1 MAVGIKRIVR
11 LAKLSGGE
19 INVSGSGT
27 NRLGN
32 ASSPQLTIKSNL
44 GIKIESPATRLY
56 LEGPVRVD
64 GNIQASTTTV
74 YGTVLPSQV
83 TNVSNT
89 SGSLITSSVGSLTL
103 TTFDHGKIFL
113 CNNSASAKLISLPAN
128 VASTDIGTQIT
139 IVQNANLKAAGALS
153 MSAGASN
160 TFSVNSYAM
169 AKSAMFEAAQVP
181 NGANNRVYIR
191 GGNSHS
197 SWNVGSTMVF
207 TCVAANKWQFVIRSE
222 SKGTGDASAIT
233 LATV

>member
-64 GNIQASTTTV
+64 GSLQASTTSDM
-74 YGTVLPSQV
+74 PSRV
-83 TNVSNT
+83 TNVSNV
-89 SGSLITSSVGSLTL
+89 SGTIIANDADALNL
-103 TTFDHGKIFL
+103 TTADHGKIFL
-113 CNNSASAKLISLPAN
+113 CNVAGGATHKLITLST

-139 IVQNANLKAAGALS
+139 IVQNANLAAASALS
-153 MSAGASN
+153 MSAGVGN
-160 TFSVNSYAM
+160 TFSINSYAM
-169 AKSAMFEAAQVP
+169 AVGPSSIYEPAQVP
-181 NGANNRVYIR
+181 SGTHNQVRIR
-191 GGNSHS
+191 GGTTNG
-197 SWNVGSTMVF
+197 SWGVGSTMVF
-207 TCVAANKWQFVIRSE
+207 TCVAANKWQFVIKSE
-222 SKGTGDASAIT
+222 SKGNGDASAIT
-233 LATV
+233 FVTV

>member
-1 MAVGIKRIVR
+1 MGAFSASRWAKFAEGPGGNKTSNFITKKITILRNFGIA
-11 LAKLSGGE
+11 LGG
-19 INVSGSGT
+19 N
-27 NRLGN
+27 
-32 ASSPQLTIKSNL
+32 
-44 GIKIESPATRLY
+44 ATRLQ

-74 YGTVLPSQV
+74 LGTVLPSQV

-89 SGSLITSSVGSLTL
+89 SGSLITSSVGALTL
-103 TTFDHGKIFL
+103 TTLDHGKIFL
-113 CNNSASAKLISLPAN
+113 CNNSASAKVITLPT

-139 IVQNANLKAAGALS
+139 IVQNANLESAGILS
-153 MSAGASN
+153 MSAGLSN
-160 TFSVNSYAM
+160 TFSINSYAM
-169 AKSAMFEAAQVP
+169 AKTAMLEAAQVP

-191 GGNSHS
+191 GGDSHS

>member
-1 MAVGIKRIVR
+1 MGAFAASRWAKFAAGPGGNKTSNFITKKITIMRNFGIA
-11 LAKLSGGE
+11 LGG
-19 INVSGSGT
+19 N
-27 NRLGN
+27 
-32 ASSPQLTIKSNL
+32 
-44 GIKIESPATRLY
+44 ATRLQ
-56 LEGPVRVD
+56 LEGPVRVN

-74 YGTVLPSQV
+74 LGTVLPSQV

-89 SGSLITSSVGSLTL
+89 SGSLITSSVQAVTF

-113 CNNSASAKLISLPAN
+113 CDNSASAKLITLPT

-139 IVQNANLKAAGALS
+139 IVQNANLKTAGALS

-169 AKSAMFEAAQVP
+169 AKSAMYEAAQVP
-181 NGANNRVYIR
+181 NGTNNQVRI
-191 GGNSHS
+191 GGHDSNS
-197 SWNVGSTMVF
+197 SWNIGSTMVF

-233 LATV
+233 FATV